1 MQPLFFGN
9 NILHLLPYL
18 KCFFRA
24 GCKSLP
30 AVIVRDPSRPRGGEV
45 EPVKFRYRR
54 LKSGWE
60 VARQAV
66 GVVVNH
72 CVSSLRTPGAAT
84 AREDVWISG
93 GTTL

>member
-1 MQPLFFGN
+1 MLYVMANGC
-9 NILHLLPYL
+9 ILS
-18 KCFFRA
+18 
-24 GCKSLP
+24 CKHTCSG
-30 AVIVRDPSRPRGGEV
+30 VGES
-45 EPVKFRYRR
+45 RYRR

-60 VARQAV
+60 VARQVA